1 MAQEFSAHES
11 TFLDQLIAHGL
22 LIPSG
27 VQGIYGKSG
36 VMENVICRIDE
47 LLTDIGREMGADI
60 MRFPPV
66 MNRATVE
73 QTGYMKSFPQLLG
86 SVHSFTG
93 KHREHQQLLNA
104 MEEGQDWSQSL
115 PSTQDVLIPAAC
127 YPVYPTLAGTL
138 PEDGRL
144 VDVCCFCFRHEP
156 SPDPARMQS
165 FRQHEFIRIADAH
178 TVEQWHGE
186 WIKRGDAFLRSLGLE
201 PVVAPANDPFFGPG
215 GRLLAASQQEQQ
227 LKFEL
232 LSPINSS
239 EHLTAISS
247 CNYHQDHFASKFGI
261 YTASGEIAHTSC
273 IGFGLERIALALFRK
288 HGLDTAEWPV
298 EVRKRL
304 AV

>member
-11 TFLDQLIAHGL
+11 PFLDQLIAHGL

-47 LLTDIGREMGADI
+47 LLTDIGRDMGADI

-86 SVHSFTG
+86 SIHSFTG

-115 PSTQDVLIPAAC
+115 SSTQDVLIPAAC
-127 YPVYPTLAGTL
+127 YPVYPTLTGTL

-178 TVEQWHGE
+178 IVEQWHGE
-186 WIKRGDAFLRSLGLE
+186 WIERGGAFLRSLGLE

-232 LSPINSS
+232 LAPINSS

-288 HGLDTAEWPV
+288 HGLDIAEWPV

-304 AV
+304 SV